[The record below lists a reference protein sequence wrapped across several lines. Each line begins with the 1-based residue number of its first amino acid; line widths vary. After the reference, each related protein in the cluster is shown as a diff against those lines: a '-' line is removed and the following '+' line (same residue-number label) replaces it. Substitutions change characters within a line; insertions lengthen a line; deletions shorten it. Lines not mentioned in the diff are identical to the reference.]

1 MLRSAT
7 LSLLVSCLVGPTDAQ
22 IPIPR
27 VRVEGNATWAISP
40 EYRAVQRRAVEMQ
53 RRTLLALADSMPERL
68 YRDRLTPV
76 QRDLARQIAHAAGE
90 AYRIGAVVMGLE
102 QVPNLPDTSA
112 AFASRLALDAY
123 INFAY
128 DHVGKWIDAQP
139 ERERLQVI
147 DFFGDRVARW
157 MVWDE
162 ISAYTIWTAA
172 QTVGIFR
179 RNGMAPPSFS
189 YFKTEKVDFTPF

>member
-7 LSLLVSCLVGPTDAQ
+7 LSLLVTCLARPAEAQ
-22 IPIPR
+22 VPIPR
-27 VRVEGNATWAISP
+27 VRVEGNATWAISQ

-76 QRDLARQIAHAAGE
+76 QRDFAQQIAHAAGE

-102 QVPNLPDTSA
+102 QVPNLPDTLT
-112 AFASRLALDAY
+112 AFTSRVGLDSY
-123 INFAY
+123 INVAY
-128 DHVGKWIDAQP
+128 DHVGKWLDTQSDA
-139 ERERLQVI
+139 ERRQVI

-172 QTVGIFR
+172 QLVGNFR
-179 RNGMAPPSFS
+179 RNGMAPPAFS
-189 YFKTEKVDFTPF
+189 YFKGEKVDVTPF